1 MPYLIVR
8 HKVQDYARWK
18 PFFDQQSATRKECG
32 SRGGHLYRNG
42 DDSHEVIVVFEW
54 SSLEK
59 AHAFAQSADFRETMQ
74 RADGND
80 QPDLYVV
87 EEVDRFSH

>member
-18 PFFDQQSATRKECG
+18 LFFDQQSAARKESG

-42 DDSHEVIVVFEW
+42 DDPHEVIAVFEW
-54 SSLEK
+54 SSLER
-59 AHAFAQSADFRETMQ
+59 ARAYTQSADFRETMR
-74 RADGND
+74 RAGVVD

-87 EEVDRFSH
+87 EEIDRFSQ

>member
-18 PFFDQQSATRKECG
+18 PFFDQQSATRKESG
-32 SRGGHLYRNG
+32 SRGGHLYGNG
-42 DDSHEVIVVFEW
+42 HDPHEVIVVFEW

-59 AHAFAQSADFRETMQ
+59 AQQFAQSADFRETML
-74 RADGND
+74 RAGLIDP
-80 QPDLYVV
+80 PDLYVV
-87 EEVDRFSH
+87 EEIDRFSQ